1 MCEKPCRNSTAK
13 SESSFRIG
21 LSPFW
26 QETWSKNYIFA
37 IKRVKIKQKSDFYIR
52 NNDKNFKFTFTYPW
66 YVEGLFFIN
75 VPKVFNVYNFKEHNT
90 KGFQQIFYL
99 ALFCRLFSM
108 WTKLVHTSIHMK
120 HITITNCQF
129 VGQKR
134 YAVFAQS
141 FNLSKRHIVI
151 GNMFS
156 ECKAI
161 YLFVCIHRLST
172 KVWL

>member
-37 IKRVKIKQKSDFYIR
+37 IKRVKIKQKSDFYILR

-75 VPKVFNVYNFKEHNT
+75 VPKVFNVYNFK
-90 KGFQQIFYL
+90 Y
-99 ALFCRLFSM
+99 
-108 WTKLVHTSIHMK
+108 
-120 HITITNCQF
+120 TIQ
-129 VGQKR
+129 R
-134 YAVFAQS
+134 D
-141 FNLSKRHIVI
+141 
-151 GNMFS
+151 FS
-156 ECKAI
+156 EYFI
-161 YLFVCIHRLST
+161 
-172 KVWL
+172 